1 MNLIIELPK
10 REEGKEAGA
19 RMKKHFSR
27 VQKMASVAN
36 KVYILAP
43 KANGYWHEWRSW
55 FDEHRGTYKPTH
67 HHWCG
72 LGIRDG
78 DTGKPLNHLTLMYTN
93 DHAIPSHHC
102 RCDGVQPHTKDLR
115 QVRNEDEIARYA
127 KSPYQKSNSEW
138 ASKILEL
145 LKLSPGGPYLTSDES
160 VRYGADSKHSEGKVR
175 KTSRKAKGSDDQAPA
190 VGGACGAS
198 HAGTNGATFTIA
210 NQNSTTNQNFP
221 TTAKEKEKQKDAD
234 NKIRGIEKQNLR
246 VIIEQ
251 VSAMPGQGVTS
262 MFNFGQSFGILK
274 GICSA
279 MQLPMYFVRPAKWK
293 KYFGLIKSEKD
304 ASRTKAI
311 EMFPY
316 FSSQLSK
323 KKDSNKADAILI
335 ASFYYETYK
344 FEE

>member
-1 MNLIIELPK
+1 MLIIGIDPGISGSICFFED
-10 REEGKEAGA
+10 GKIIDVFEMPTMTDGKKNKKQVNGA
-19 RMKKHFSR
+19 
-27 VQKMASVAN
+27 QI
-36 KVYILAP
+36 Y
-43 KANGYWHEWRSW
+43 
-55 FDEHRGTYKPTH
+55 
-67 HHWCG
+67 
-72 LGIRDG
+72 
-78 DTGKPLNHLTLMYTN
+78 
-93 DHAIPSHHC
+93 
-102 RCDGVQPHTKDLR
+102 
-115 QVRNEDEIARYA
+115 NEI
-127 KSPYQKSNSEW
+127 S
-138 ASKILEL
+138 SKIM
-145 LKLSPGGPYLTSDES
+145 
-160 VRYGADSKHSEGKVR
+160 
-175 KTSRKAKGSDDQAPA
+175 
-190 VGGACGAS
+190 
-198 HAGTNGATFTIA
+198 
-210 NQNSTTNQNFP
+210 
-221 TTAKEKEKQKDAD
+221 
-234 NKIRGIEKQNLR
+234 GIEKQNLR

-344 FEE
+344 LEE